1 MEVLILERYQFLEG
15 IEIEIEIEFENQD
28 EAEVVLEAI
37 KPEIDGSP
45 SDRTSVNINI
55 HKSRLK
61 MIINADDAASFR
73 ASMNS
78 YLRWIK
84 LSKEIIDL
92 KNEYSEN
99 QIN

>member
-1 MEVLILERYQFLEG
+1 MEALILERYQFLEG
-15 IEIEIEIEFENQD
+15 IETEIEIEFENQE
-28 EAEVVLEAI
+28 EAEIVLEAI

-45 SDRTSVNINI
+45 SDRTSVSINI
-55 HKSRLK
+55 QESRLK
-61 MIINADDAASFR
+61 MIINADDSASFR
-73 ASMNS
+73 ASINS